1 MGKAEQKKQE
11 KLERILRTTFT
22 LFTTRGMEKT
32 SISDI
37 AAAAGI
43 AKGTF
48 YLYFKDKDDIRDT
61 LVRNMTRQLLAN
73 ALEGQ
78 DISTLPLADKII
90 LVLDRLLN
98 QLQESPLLLRFIH
111 KNLSWSLLRSA
122 MKHAMTHDLDS
133 YMDVFWSL
141 AKTDKSQWEAPE
153 VMLFTISELV
163 GSTCYSVVVERDPVP
178 LETFKPYLYRTIRA
192 VIESH
197 RKPSAQES

>member
-1 MGKAEQKKQE
+1 MGKAERKKQE

-22 LFTTRGMEKT
+22 LFTTQGMEKT

-37 AAAAGI
+37 ATAAGI

-61 LVRNMTRQLLAN
+61 LVRNMVRQLIAN

-78 DISTLPLADKII
+78 KESQLPLADKMI

-98 QLQESPLLLRFIH
+98 QLQASPLLLRFIH
-111 KNLSWSLLRSA
+111 KNVSWSLLRNA
-122 MKHAMTHDLDS
+122 MKHAMQDDIDN
-133 YMDVFWSL
+133 YMDVFWAL
-141 AKTDKSQWEAPE
+141 AECDSAQWEAPE
-153 VMLFTISELV
+153 VMLFTITELV

-178 LETFKPYLYRTIRA
+178 LETFKPYLYRTIRTI
-192 VIESH
+192 IESH
-197 RKPSAQES
+197 KIKP